1 MKKLRVYIKNLSL
14 TQQLISIVVLTLAF
28 FLLFFFSVLSFK
40 IDGFVDKQMYGLVH
54 RAQQNVIY
62 NYTRNLDDSDIYG
75 ANDPNIVHVIKTEDG
90 RYISNGMSRL
100 DVDLFNRIQEHMLEG
115 PSTESVDY
123 RFKDDSLYTITKIP
137 NKDASIATLLTKN
150 YHDEFKTTL
159 ISSVINMILVVMGA
173 IFFLLL
179 IWVTSIIHPLNQIR
193 DYINKIR
200 QNKDATMNVHRGDEI
215 GELADV
221 LVEMNHELQRQEKLK
236 EEMIQNISHDLKTPI
251 ATIKSYGESIK
262 DGVYPYETLEKSVDV
277 IIEHAERLEKKV
289 FNLLMLNRM
298 DYMTHEEI
306 VEMEDVDLREI
317 MEHVIISNRQIRPEI
332 EITVHGEKAI
342 VQGAKEPWR
351 IVVENLLDNALR
363 YAKSQLIIELDDDY
377 LSVYNDGISINMDRI
392 SQMFKAYEVGEEGQF
407 GLGLA
412 IVNRV
417 MTNYNYHISVENI
430 NEGVKFTIR
439 KDSEENRRKRKK
451 NSSTN

>member
-1 MKKLRVYIKNLSL
+1 MRKFKHSIKNLSL
-14 TQQLISIVVLTLAF
+14 TQQLVTIVVLTLAF
-28 FLLFFFSVLSFK
+28 FLVFFFSALSFK

-54 RAQQNVIY
+54 RAQRNVIY
-62 NYTRNLDDSDIYG
+62 NYTRNLDDTDIYG
-75 ANDPNIVHVIKTEDG
+75 ANDPNIVHIIKTDDG
-90 RYISNGMSRL
+90 RYISNGLSRL
-100 DVDLFNRIQEHMLEG
+100 DVDLVNRIKERMIDDFDE
-115 PSTESVDY
+115 ESVDY
-123 RFKDDSLYTITKIP
+123 RFKDDSLYTISGIP
-137 NKDASIATLLTKN
+137 NRDATITTLITKN

-159 ISSVINMILVVMGA
+159 ISSIINMILVVMGVV
-173 IFFLLL
+173 FLLLL

-193 DYINKIR
+193 EYINKIR
-200 QNKDATMNVHRGDEI
+200 QNKDVTLSVHRGDEI

-221 LVEMNHELQRQEKLK
+221 LVEMNNELQRQEQLK

-251 ATIKSYGESIK
+251 ATIKSYAESIK

-277 IIEHAERLEKKV
+277 IIEHAGRLEKKV

-342 VQGAKEPWR
+342 VQGAQEPWR
-351 IVVENLLDNALR
+351 IVCENLLDNALR
-363 YAKSQLIIELDDDY
+363 YAKSQLIIELDDDF
-377 LSVYNDGISINMDRI
+377 LSVYNDGISIDMDQMD
-392 SQMFKAYEVGEEGQF
+392 QMFKAYEVGEEGQF

-417 MTNYNYHISVENI
+417 MANYKYDISVENV
-430 NEGVKFTIR
+430 NEGVRFTIR
-439 KDSEENRRKRKK
+439 KDSEENRSKRKK
-451 NSSTN
+451 NSSSN

>member
-1 MKKLRVYIKNLSL
+1 MRKFRDGIKNLSL
-14 TQQLISIVVLTLAF
+14 TQQLVTIVVFTLVF
-28 FLLFFFSVLSFK
+28 FLVFFFSALSFK

-62 NYTRNLDDSDIYG
+62 NYIRNLDDSDIYG
-75 ANDPNIVHVIKTEDG
+75 ANDPNIVHVIATEDG
-90 RYISNGMSRL
+90 RILSNGLGRL
-100 DVDLFNRIQEHMLEG
+100 DEDILVQLKEDMKNNDK
-115 PSTESVDY
+115 SESIDY

-137 NKDASIATLLTKN
+137 NRNATIATLITRN
-150 YHDEFKTTL
+150 YQDEFKTTL
-159 ISSVINMILVVMGA
+159 ISSVINMILIVIGVV
-173 IFFLLL
+173 FLLL
-179 IWVTSIIHPLNQIR
+179 LMWVTSIIHPLNQIR

-200 QNKDATMNVHRGDEI
+200 QGKDAEMGIQRGDEI
-215 GELADV
+215 GELANV
-221 LVEMNHELQRQEKLK
+221 LVDMNQELQRQEKLK

-262 DGVYPYETLEKSVDV
+262 DGVYPYDTLEKSVDV

-317 MEHVIISNRQIRPEI
+317 MELVIISNRQIKPEI
-332 EITVHGEKAI
+332 QVSLHGERAI
-342 VQGAKEPWR
+342 VQGTDEPWR
-351 IVVENLLDNALR
+351 IVCENLIDNALR
-363 YAKSQLIIELDDDY
+363 YAESEIVVTLDDDF
-377 LSVYNDGISINMDRI
+377 LSVYNDGISIDVDRMD
-392 SQMFKAYEVGEEGQF
+392 QLFKAYEVGEEGQF

-417 MTNYNYHISVENI
+417 MTNYDYEISVENI
-430 NEGVKFTIR
+430 KEGVRFSIR
-439 KDSEENRRKRKK
+439 KDSEENRNKRKK
-451 NSSTN
+451 NSSTD